1 VIKKKKETA
10 REVKIRIRAR
20 RLLVEERLIEKRLLI
35 SKIAKE
41 KVGSKN
47 RAEAEA
53 SWVSPQGRE

>member
-10 REVKIRIRAR
+10 REVKIRMRAR

-35 SKIAKE
+35 NKITKE

-47 RAEAEA
+47 RAEAGA
-53 SWVSPQGRE
+53 S